1 MVGQILQITPEVFSL
16 LQEFTVMRINT
27 RVSRTLKVRDSTNGS
42 EHLSYEES
50 LRKLGMFSPQKR
62 RHRGNVINVYTNQ
75 MGGWKEERAMLL
87 SVVTSDRTKAVGI
100 NWNIGGF
107 LWMSRNIFFY
117 FERNV
122 PPWTCSTVFWTWLWA
137 ASSSWPCLSKGTIW
151 PPEVPSNLHCDS
163 VILWSLLKKIWYCA
177 IFRYLL
183 RLCWTRFTEEKIMMR
198 QKVLFAKFDST
209 FREG

>member
-27 RVSRTLKVRDSTNGS
+27 RVSRTLKVHDSNNGS

-107 LWMSRNIFFY
+107 LWMSRNIFFTLRGMSLLGHVQQFSGHDCGQPALAGPAWARGPY
-117 FERNV
+117 GLQRSL
-122 PPWTCSTVFWTWLWA
+122 PTST
-137 ASSSWPCLSKGTIW
+137 
-151 PPEVPSNLHCDS
+151 
-163 VILWSLLKKIWYCA
+163 VILWFCEVY
-177 IFRYLL
+177 
-183 RLCWTRFTEEKIMMR
+183 
-198 QKVLFAKFDST
+198 
-209 FREG
+209 